1 MVKYIFYLRDVFL
14 MNRKRVIFV
23 LILSIATLILSI
35 IQPAVIQQLMDQGI
49 LKQNIQKLGIL
60 FGLLILVAFIQC
72 ILKYIMAIIH
82 IKIKKEYSYY
92 IKIKIFKH
100 ISNLS
105 GSFFSDKK
113 TGELVKVLENDI
125 YTIENAGI
133 DLIIDV
139 IFNVITSIWA
149 ISILCSINFQLLFV
163 VLFIELIIIITQ
175 QYFIK
180 HMYKKVEELRCVS
193 GKSMNFTEE
202 FLSNILNLIL
212 VKADKIFMRKFREI
226 EKINITKTVEYMRFS
241 EGGKQSNQFMN
252 SLMIGIVYFISGIFI
267 IKGEMTIGVM
277 IAFLQYVS
285 LVVNPFLLIINS
297 YSQIQNMTVSIKKVY
312 EILDIPIPDTGNQQ
326 IQNSEITIEMR
337 NVNFR
342 YRENELLFENLC
354 MTFEPK
360 KITAIIGESGCGK
373 STVTKLL
380 YGLWQAEKGQIRF
393 NGIDVKHLDVN
404 SLRKHITVV
413 TQDPV
418 MFNDTIKNNISLESD
433 YGDEEI
439 YNVCKAVQLSDI
451 LNELPQ
457 GLEENLGEQGNKL
470 SGGQKQRIA
479 LARALLEKSEIII
492 LDEVTSALDNIT
504 QATLMKSIE
513 PILKEKTTII
523 ITHRISSIN
532 EADYVYVLENHRIAE
547 EGTPQFLKENG
558 KKFAKFKLQDS

>member
-23 LILSIATLILSI
+23 LMLSIATLILSI

-49 LKQNIQKLGIL
+49 LKQNIQKLGLL

-92 IKIKIFKH
+92 IKIKIFNH

-149 ISILCSINFQLLFV
+149 ILILCSINFQLLFV

-193 GKSMNFTEE
+193 GRSMNFTEE

-241 EGGKQSNQFMN
+241 EG
-252 SLMIGIVYFISGIFI
+252 V
-267 IKGEMTIGVM
+267 
-277 IAFLQYVS
+277 
-285 LVVNPFLLIINS
+285 
-297 YSQIQNMTVSIKKVY
+297 
-312 EILDIPIPDTGNQQ
+312 
-326 IQNSEITIEMR
+326 
-337 NVNFR
+337 
-342 YRENELLFENLC
+342 
-354 MTFEPK
+354 
-360 KITAIIGESGCGK
+360 
-373 STVTKLL
+373 
-380 YGLWQAEKGQIRF
+380 
-393 NGIDVKHLDVN
+393 
-404 SLRKHITVV
+404 
-413 TQDPV
+413 
-418 MFNDTIKNNISLESD
+418 
-433 YGDEEI
+433 
-439 YNVCKAVQLSDI
+439 
-451 LNELPQ
+451 
-457 GLEENLGEQGNKL
+457 
-470 SGGQKQRIA
+470 
-479 LARALLEKSEIII
+479 
-492 LDEVTSALDNIT
+492 
-504 QATLMKSIE
+504 
-513 PILKEKTTII
+513 
-523 ITHRISSIN
+523 
-532 EADYVYVLENHRIAE
+532 
-547 EGTPQFLKENG
+547 
-558 KKFAKFKLQDS
+558 